1 MLEKEIR
8 LGLTYDDVVLVPAK
22 SQVLPTE
29 VDTRTRLSR
38 NIQLNIPIVSAAM
51 DTVTEA
57 RLAIAMAQEGGLGI
71 VHRVL
76 SPADQAAEIDR
87 VKKSESGMI
96 LDPITISP
104 DQTIRDAHDLMARY
118 RISGIPVTKGGKL
131 VGILT
136 NRDLRFETR
145 MELKVSQVMKRDKL
159 ITAPEGTSL
168 EKAREILHEH
178 RIEKLPVVNKH
189 FELKGLI
196 TIKDIEKRIKY
207 PNACKD
213 AHGRLR
219 VGAALGVGPD
229 TRDRVDQL
237 VKAGVDVVVVD
248 TAHGHSQAVLDTV
261 KMVRKAY
268 PKLDIIAGNSA
279 TAQAAKDLVKAGVDA
294 VKVGVG
300 PGSIC
305 TTRMVSGAGMPQL
318 TAIADCARALA
329 GSGIPVIADGGI
341 KYSGDITKALAA
353 GASVVM
359 LGSLLA
365 GTEEAPGETVLFQAR
380 TYKVYRGMG
389 SIGAMERGGGDRY
402 GQGGRPTPKL
412 VPEGIEGRVPYKG
425 LLAPHIYQMVGG
437 VKSGMGY
444 CGCKTIPDLQQKATF
459 IRQTLAGLREGHVHD
474 VIITKEAPNYRTDWE

>member
-22 SQVLPTE
+22 SQVLPSE

-76 SPADQAAEIDR
+76 SPTDQAAEIDK

-118 RISGIPVTKGGKL
+118 RISGIPVTKSGKL

-178 RIEKLPVVNKH
+178 RIEKLPVVNKQ

-229 TRDRVDQL
+229 TADRVALL

-261 KMVRKAY
+261 KMVRKAH
-268 PKLDIIAGNSA
+268 PKLDIIAGNIA

-329 GSGIPVIADGGI
+329 GSGVPVIADGGI

-425 LLAPHIYQMVGG
+425 LLAPHIYQ
-437 VKSGMGY
+437 
-444 CGCKTIPDLQQKATF
+444 
-459 IRQTLAGLREGHVHD
+459 
-474 VIITKEAPNYRTDWE
+474 